1 MILMQEA
8 EMVQRIVE
16 GEQELFTEL
25 VRVHQTLVFRTCM
38 GLTHSKEDAEDLTQ
52 EVFISAYLQLDRFKG
67 ESKLSTWLYRMAVNA
82 SLNHI
87 RSSKKR
93 SIFQRI
99 EVFFTQEKTEV
110 TPVALPVTDNPERQL
125 IAAQE
130 SKAIERAIDA
140 LPEKQRVAFTLS
152 RYDEL
157 PQAEIAAIMGISEG
171 AIEQLLQRAKANL
184 RKKLTIYYK
193 K

>member
-1 MILMQEA
+1 
-8 EMVQRIVE
+8 MVQRIVE

-99 EVFFTQEKTEV
+99 EGFFTREKTEV
-110 TPVALPVTDNPERQL
+110 TTVALPVTDNPEQQL

>member
-16 GEQELFTEL
+16 GEQELFAEL
-25 VRVHQTLVFRTCM
+25 VRAHQTLVFRTCM
-38 GLTHSKEDAEDLTQ
+38 GLTHSQEDAEDLTQ
-52 EVFISAYLQLDRFKG
+52 EVFISAYQQLDRFKG

-99 EVFFTQEKTEV
+99 EGFFTRDKAEV
-110 TPVALPVTDNPERQL
+110 PPAASPATDTPEGQL
-125 IAAQE
+125 IATQE
-130 SKAIERAIDA
+130 SEAIERAIA
-140 LPEKQRVAFTLS
+140 GLPENQRVAFILS

-157 PQAEIAAIMGISEG
+157 PQAEIAAVMGISEG

-184 RKKLTIYYK
+184 RKTLTAYYK